1 MQKILLHYMTKLCKQ
16 KAWTIIIFGS
26 LILLFIVWLL
36 SSNKGTSDIESFE
49 LYDKFMSPNG
59 FDETNMEKQRQ
70 EEYYK
75 SMLLSSNNN
84 KNEYSHH
91 NQTPNN
97 KGNIQVQDEQ
107 SGQEEDNQNKQHK
120 QEKEEFI
127 YEDGASK
134 GENECRRVIQKLTGK
149 SFHKIRPYWLKNPV
163 TGNFLEL
170 DCYNEDLKLGI
181 EYNGGQHESY
191 IKHFHGSRDAFRNQ
205 QYRDYI
211 KNQLCSER
219 GVYLINVSSK
229 LKFKEIEPFI
239 ENEYK
244 KYLERETY

>member
-1 MQKILLHYMTKLCKQ
+1 MNNPANL
-16 KAWTIIIFGS
+16 
-26 LILLFIVWLL
+26 
-36 SSNKGTSDIESFE
+36 
-49 LYDKFMSPNG
+49 
-59 FDETNMEKQRQ
+59 EKEKQ

-75 SMLLSSNNN
+75 YMLSQQQQ
-84 KNEYSHH
+84 K
-91 NQTPNN
+91 
-97 KGNIQVQDEQ
+97 
-107 SGQEEDNQNKQHK
+107 QEESQAAIR
-120 QEKEEFI
+120 EPKEEETIDQENEFV

-149 SFHKIRPYWLKNPV
+149 SFHKIRPFWLKNPV

-170 DCYNEDLKLGI
+170 DCFNEELLLGI

-211 KNQLCSER
+211 KGRLCEEK

-229 LKFKEIEPFI
+229 LKFKEIEPYI
-239 ENEYK
+239 SKEYK
-244 KYLERETY
+244 KYLKTH

>member
-1 MQKILLHYMTKLCKQ
+1 MQKILLHYVTRIFKK
-16 KAWTIIIFGS
+16 KGWTIIIVGS
-26 LILLFIVWLL
+26 LILLFFLWLFF
-36 SSNKGTSDIESFE
+36 SKDEGGSSDIEKFE
-49 LYDKFMSPNG
+49 IY
-59 FDETNMEKQRQ
+59 EKIMNNPANLEKEKQ

-75 SMLLSSNNN
+75 YMLSQQQQ
-84 KNEYSHH
+84 K
-91 NQTPNN
+91 
-97 KGNIQVQDEQ
+97 
-107 SGQEEDNQNKQHK
+107 QEESQAAIR
-120 QEKEEFI
+120 EPKEEETIDQENEFV

-149 SFHKIRPYWLKNPV
+149 SFHKIRPFWLKNPV

-170 DCYNEDLKLGI
+170 DCFNEELLLGI

-211 KNQLCSER
+211 KGRLCEEK

-229 LKFKEIEPFI
+229 LKFKEIEPYI
-239 ENEYK
+239 SKEYK
-244 KYLERETY
+244 KYLKTH